1 MKKTILLFLCSMGCA
16 LTTHTTLL
24 SLDAEEKRVD
34 QPMVATIQLGENLS
48 ETSTLNNQG
57 STMSSNKAA
66 IAPNI
71 GISQQN
77 REMVAALLNRLLADE
92 FVLYIKTL
100 NYHWNVRDPYF
111 SSMHQLFKDLY
122 EKQLNF
128 SDDVA
133 ERARALGVVALGT
146 AQEFIKHSQLKEE
159 AGKVPTTKE
168 MLKNLLADHETIIRS
183 LRIDAG
189 KCLEHEDIGTN
200 NFLIEMLN
208 KHEKTAWMLRANF
221 E

>member
-1 MKKTILLFLCSMGCA
+1 MNKTFFLSLGCA
-16 LTTHTTLL
+16 LTISTTLFCL
-24 SLDAEEKRVD
+24 NNEEKRVD
-34 QPMVATIQLGENLS
+34 QPMGAALELGKNLS
-48 ETSTLNNQG
+48 EKPTFNNQG
-57 STMSSNKAA
+57 STMASNKAA
-66 IAPNI
+66 IMPNI
-71 GISQQN
+71 GISQPN
-77 REMVAALLNRLLADE
+77 LEKVGALLNSLLADE
-92 FVLYIKTL
+92 FVLYIKSL

-183 LRIDAG
+183 LRIDAE

-208 KHEKTAWMLRANF
+208 KHEKIAWMLRANF

>member
-1 MKKTILLFLCSMGCA
+1 MDKTFFLSLGCA
-16 LTTHTTLL
+16 LAISTTLFCL
-24 SLDAEEKRVD
+24 NNEEKRVD
-34 QPMVATIQLGENLS
+34 QPMGTALELGKNLS
-48 ETSTLNNQG
+48 EKPTFNNQG

-66 IAPNI
+66 IMPNI
-71 GISQQN
+71 GISQPN
-77 REMVAALLNRLLADE
+77 LEKVGALLNSLLADE